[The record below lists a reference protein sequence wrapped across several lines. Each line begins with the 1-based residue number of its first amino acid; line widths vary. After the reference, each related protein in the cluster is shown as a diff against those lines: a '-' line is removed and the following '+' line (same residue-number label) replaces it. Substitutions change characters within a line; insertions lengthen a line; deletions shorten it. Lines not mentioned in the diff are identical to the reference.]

1 VLHLC
6 SGEPAQEVSV
16 GLLLLITVG
25 AKILKPEEVISGQLE
40 VERRTLAEAMEV
52 TQHVL
57 TRFRSRPPKSPR
69 S

>member
-40 VERRTLAEAMEV
+40 VERRTLVEAVEVAE
-52 TQHVL
+52 HVL
-57 TRFRSRPPKSPR
+57 TRF
-69 S
+69 